1 MVKKYALIASL
12 LVFLSISAY
21 GQQQVI
27 TCKTPAGAVF
37 VYSGY
42 SCPPGS
48 IRVF

>member
-1 MVKKYALIASL
+1 MKKLIGVL
-12 LVFLSISAY
+12 FVFIAVSAY

>member
-1 MVKKYALIASL
+1 MKKIICALLLLIA
-12 LVFLSISAY
+12 ISAY

-48 IRVF
+48 IRFF

>member
-1 MVKKYALIASL
+1 MGYLIGVL
-12 LVFLSISAY
+12 FVFIAVTAY